1 MDDVAQRFCEW
12 IDGRKLCGTPL
23 LRTANNHW
31 LASLRGASANVEL
44 ATLAGGKH
52 AAILRV
58 THEGTQAPSF
68 CTRFVLEDE
77 PFARRL
83 VHEMAT
89 VAEATVR
96 RGATLV
102 RVCHAP
108 GESVDAFVDALAEQ
122 AAKLAVPYE
131 FQAASIIQDLA
142 HTDVTAVMLTPQ
154 AEALRTLARN
164 PLAPHDHEQD
174 VVTTFVIP
182 PAALARHDATTA
194 LTLLTEVLYEVDTIA
209 CRPVCQRSLRAL
221 PGHGHVL
228 IIHITYCDRC
238 VRMGYR
244 VYGDDVVRAR
254 GAVTKARL
262 DLRDVHDLLST
273 LALDGI
279 DASKLDALALITPGV
294 VNFCSMNLPS
304 LGLRDVDLAETLSER
319 YGIPVFLD
327 NSANAAAMGCYLL
340 QPDCH
345 SLTLYRHQIGHKN
358 GGQGSVI
365 DGKLVKGHSGMAGEP
380 KFYQRMFCYEG
391 GYASAV
397 WSAQGLAAITRN
409 VLLATIGTISPD
421 VACVAVNALDDLDVV
436 RCGLER
442 ALPQYCIPELVRV
455 SDYRDCMYLGEVA
468 LCLERLA

>member
-23 LRTANNHW
+23 LRIANNHW
-31 LASLRGASANVEL
+31 IASLDRVSASVEL
-44 ATLAGGKH
+44 ATLGVGKH
-52 AAILRV
+52 AVILRV
-58 THEGTQAPSF
+58 THKSTHAPSF
-68 CTRFVLEDE
+68 CSRFVLGDE
-77 PFARRL
+77 PRARQL
-83 VHEMAT
+83 VREMAT
-89 VAEATVR
+89 VAESTAR

-108 GESVDAFVDALAEQ
+108 DESVDAFVNALAEQ
-122 AAKLAVPYE
+122 AATLTVPYE
-131 FQAASIIQDLA
+131 FQAASTIQDLTNA
-142 HTDVTAVMLTPQ
+142 DVAAVMLTPR
-154 AEALRTLARN
+154 AKALRALAMN
-164 PLAPHDHEQD
+164 SLAPHEHAD
-174 VVTTFVIP
+174 VATFVIP
-182 PAALARHDATTA
+182 PVALARHDATSA
-194 LTLLTEVLYEVDTIA
+194 LTLLTEVLYEVDTVA
-209 CRPVCQRSLRAL
+209 CRPVCQRSLRTF
-221 PGHGHVL
+221 PGHGQVL

-244 VYGDDVVRAR
+244 VYKDDVVCAR

-279 DASKLDALALITPGV
+279 DASKLDALALISPGV

-304 LGLRDVDLAETLSER
+304 LGLRDVDLAETLSKR
-319 YGIPVFLD
+319 YGVPVFLD

-391 GYASAV
+391 GYASTV
-397 WSAQGLAAITRN
+397 WSAQGLASITRN

-421 VACVAVNALDDLDVV
+421 VACVAVNALDNLDII

-455 SDYRDCMYLGEVA
+455 NDYRDCMYLGEAA
-468 LCLERLA
+468 LCLERVV